1 MRNFRLVPLAAALVF
16 LAGCFSLE
24 TADLKNVNGATVSMH
39 EHGGQPEQH
48 ILVSNYG
55 WYLFNRLPIVC
66 GNARKGA
73 KFPWA
78 FFYNDVDETV
88 IQDRLTDY
96 AAERGCDVVDITM
109 FNSEQV
115 LLDIYSVPVPIP
127 YICCYKEMQISGV
140 MVKRPD
146 GTDAAAL
153 RAGEM
158 KREMKRILDRLP
170 EEDRK

>member
-1 MRNFRLVPLAAALVF
+1 MKVAVGLSGGVDSSVAAL
-16 LAGCFSLE
+16 L
-24 TADLKNVNGATVSMH
+24 LK
-39 EHGGQPEQH
+39 
-48 ILVSNYG
+48 
-55 WYLFNRLPIVC
+55 
-66 GNARKGA
+66 
-73 KFPWA
+73 
-78 FFYNDVDETV
+78 
-88 IQDRLTDY
+88 
-96 AAERGCDVVDITM
+96 ERGCDVVDITM

-127 YICCYKEMQISGV
+127 YICCYREMQISGV